1 MCAIINNT
9 PIFSYSPSKDSGV
22 PEWAIIEV
30 QGDLEV
36 RSDQVMDG
44 QFVGDL
50 CYNKYGQPVSK
61 WLISFTFPLPE
72 PIRFQIFIIG
82 HHILQGREQPMEKP
96 FAVLQKSRTNEG
108 ENLDVT
114 SQLDST
120 IMSTA
125 GDQTI
130 LDSTVAIENKSKQ
143 RTQYTV
149 RAIVTRKLIF
159 KSRPKPI
166 IANVAKHV

>member
-22 PEWAIIEV
+22 PEWAIVEV

-50 CYNKYGQPVSK
+50 CYNKYGQP
-61 WLISFTFPLPE
+61 
-72 PIRFQIFIIG
+72 IFIIG

>member
-1 MCAIINNT
+1 M
-9 PIFSYSPSKDSGV
+9 PILVKIPSKDSGV
-22 PEWAIIEV
+22 PEWAIVEV

-50 CYNKYGQPVSK
+50 CYNKYGQP
-61 WLISFTFPLPE
+61 
-72 PIRFQIFIIG
+72 IFIIG